1 MVQSLR
7 VIEGS
12 SEVAMEAAAAP
23 PPMAV
28 AAIATFAP
36 ARHRDLATI
45 LNALCL
51 GEGMKFGTS
60 LFPSILILGGKN
72 YTVPNFRVFKII

>member
-1 MVQSLR
+1 MVATVNERRTRRSGTVVHSLR
-7 VIEGS
+7 AIEGS

-28 AAIATFAP
+28 AAIATLAP

-45 LNALCL
+45 LERPPF
-51 GEGMKFGTS
+51 GE
-60 LFPSILILGGKN
+60 
-72 YTVPNFRVFKII
+72 